1 MSLRWITPAGN
12 LGTIQER
19 RPFELELEVE
29 TDQEQVT
36 FSLLSGNLPRGLR
49 IEGGKIIGF
58 PNEVRIFTTS
68 RFVIR
73 ANDGKQVKDRT
84 FEISVDGAD
93 IPQWIT
99 KEGFL
104 QVGRGETFFVL
115 DNSRVE
121 FQLEAFDP
129 DVIAGDVLEF
139 YLVPQGG
146 ELPPGLTL
154 SRDGLISGFTDPIF
168 SVEYDVNRRGGYDVN
183 PYDITPI
190 DFQRRDTNGFDT
202 FLYDLFGYDYN
213 EPSLLPRRLSRIY
226 NFVVAVTDGLHT
238 VNRLF
243 KIYVVTEDFLRADNS
258 IVQVG
263 TGIFTADNDAT
274 RMPIWIT
281 EPDLGK
287 FRANNHV
294 TIFLEIYNPPSLPGS
309 ISYILTPDNPDGS
322 ASQLPPGMRLD
333 STNGLISGVV
343 PYQSKITVTYQF
355 TVLGIFFPE
364 QALVQPT
371 RFRQGWQSSEFYAIG
386 DTVRFQN
393 FIYICRVANIG
404 ELPTNTEFWD
414 LTVSTSERT
423 FLVDVFGE
431 IDSGVR
437 WLTNSNLGTIK
448 PNRPSLLSVEA
459 ESLLDQELNPGIFDI
474 SNFRFFT
481 KEKNIAGFYD
491 FINEQLRQP
500 VGTISPNS
508 TRRNRIFYQ
517 IISGRLPP
525 GLTFLNTG
533 IIQGKVK
540 QFADDAGLGLTRF
553 ASTTFDQGTTTFDRK
568 FEFTI
573 RARDGFRFAER
584 DRAFSVTVLDDSDL
598 TFANLWVKAFQTKQ
612 KRLDWYSFITDSEI
626 FVPDF
631 LYRIGD
637 ENFGV
642 QTEVKML
649 LYAGIESREA
659 VKYVQA
665 MSRNHYRKRLLFGDV
680 KIAKARDPDT
690 QETIYEVVYVDVV
703 DDLENSNGTS
713 ISNEIRLPRNTNS
726 PVLVSYDA
734 INISSDIP
742 LASDRDHQ
750 RVFPN
755 SIKNMRSRI
764 NDLGERERE
773 FLPLWM
779 RSIQD
784 EGSFETGFVRALV
797 LCYANPTHGDEIV
810 SRIRASGFDF
820 KTIDFEI
827 DRYVIDVLE
836 GQFEDKYLAFPQRG
850 EKLP

>member
-19 RPFELELEVE
+19 RPFELELEAE
-29 TDQEQVT
+29 TDQEQIE
-36 FSLLSGNLPRGLR
+36 FSLLTGNLPRGLR
-49 IEGGKIIGF
+49 IENGKIVGF

-73 ANDGKQVKDRT
+73 ASDGEQVKDRT
-84 FEISVDGAD
+84 FDLSVDGAD

-139 YLVPQGG
+139 YIVPQGG

-168 SVEYDVNRRGGYDVN
+168 SVEYDVDRRGGYDAN

-258 IVQVG
+258 IMQVG

-274 RMPIWIT
+274 RLPIWIT

-287 FRANNHV
+287 FRANNHA

-309 ISYILTPDNPDGS
+309 VSYILTPANPDGS
-322 ASQLPPGMRLD
+322 ESQLPPGMRLD

-364 QALVQPT
+364 QALVLPT
-371 RFRQGWQSSEFYAIG
+371 RFREGWQSTEFYAVG

-414 LTVSTSERT
+414 LTVSTVERT

-431 IDSGVR
+431 IDSGVK
-437 WLTNSNLGTIK
+437 WLTDSDLGTIK

-481 KEKNIAGFYD
+481 KEENISGFYD

-500 VGTISPNS
+500 VGPVSPS
-508 TRRNRIFYQ
+508 GARRNRIFYQ
-517 IISGRLPP
+517 ITSGKLPP

-540 QFADDAGLGLTRF
+540 QFGDDAGLGLTRF
-553 ASTTFDQGTTTFDRK
+553 VGTTFDQSTTTFDRT
-568 FEFTI
+568 FEFTV

-584 DRAFSVTVLDDSDL
+584 DRTFSVTVLDDSDL
-598 TFANLWVKAFQTKQ
+598 TFANLWVKAFQTRQ

-626 FVPDF
+626 FVPNF

-649 LYAGIESREA
+649 LYAGIESVEA

-680 KIAKARDPDT
+680 KVAKARNLET

-703 DDLENSNGTS
+703 DDLEDSNGTS
-713 ISNEIRLPRNTNS
+713 ISNEVRLPRNTNS

-742 LASDRDHQ
+742 LASDRDHR

-755 SIKNMRSRI
+755 SVKNMRSRI
-764 NDLGERERE
+764 TGVGNRERE

-784 EGSFETGFVRALV
+784 TGSFETGFVRALV
-797 LCYANPTHGDEIV
+797 LCYVNPGQSDEII